1 MPPAE
6 APPGQAAPAPPSTPP
21 AQFQP
26 APERKKK
33 RRWWFWTLAVI
44 VVLGLAAVGFRV
56 FLDSRWFVGE
66 HGGHVAVFRGIPVQ
80 LLGTFNL
87 FGLIREFPGLS
98 AKRAERLA
106 AFRDL
111 SGGHTAESERSAF
124 RIVDTIRR
132 QLAESGPGS
141 RSA

>member
-1 MPPAE
+1 MSKLAL
-6 APPGQAAPAPPSTPP
+6 PPG
-21 AQFQP
+21 
-26 APERKKK
+26 
-33 RRWWFWTLAVI
+33 
-44 VVLGLAAVGFRV
+44 VVYDA
-56 FLDSRWFVGE
+56 E
-66 HGGHVAVFRGIPVQ
+66 C
-80 LLGTFNL
+80 
-87 FGLIREFPGLS
+87 
-98 AKRAERLA
+98 RACQRLA